1 MFVGDDIGVMVS
13 IDDGRHWTR
22 LQGNLPTVPVH
33 DLLVHPREHDLV
45 LATYGRAL
53 WTGDISPLEEL
64 SDDVLAKPAYL
75 FDIKPRPRYGFST
88 QGMNYNMFGDKY
100 VRVPNEP
107 DALSI
112 YYYLGSDA
120 ASAHIAVHDATGRV
134 VREQDGPTTAG
145 LHRVLWSLGGGGG
158 RGGGGAGGG
167 QAAGPAP
174 PGSYQVTLTV
184 GGQTLTKTAVVK
196 ERQ

>member
-1 MFVGDDIGVMVS
+1 M
-13 IDDGRHWTR
+13 
-22 LQGNLPTVPVH
+22 
-33 DLLVHPREHDLV
+33 
-45 LATYGRAL
+45 
-53 WTGDISPLEEL
+53 
-64 SDDVLAKPAYL
+64 LAKAAYL

-88 QGMNYNMFGDKY
+88 QGMNYDMFGDKY

-112 YYYLGSDA
+112 YYYVASDA
-120 ASAHIAVHDATGRV
+120 ASAHITIRDASNAV

-145 LHRVLWSLGGGGG
+145 LHRVPWSLNGGGGG
-158 RGGGGAGGG
+158 RGGGGGAGRGG
-167 QAAGPAP
+167 QAAGPVA